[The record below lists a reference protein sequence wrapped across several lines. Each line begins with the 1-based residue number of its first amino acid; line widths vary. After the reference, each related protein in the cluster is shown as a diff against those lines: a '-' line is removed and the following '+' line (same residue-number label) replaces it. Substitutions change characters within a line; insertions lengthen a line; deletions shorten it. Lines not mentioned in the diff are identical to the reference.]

1 LQFYF
6 VAFGD
11 VKTLTPYT
19 LMKNMFT
26 ERFRIRDQFA
36 THFLTFTVEG
46 WIDIFSRQ
54 RYRDIILESFKFCI
68 EKKGLRLHA
77 YVIMSNRIHVI
88 WTATEKSLSDIMRDF
103 KTFTSK
109 AILQSIA
116 DENKIE
122 SRRDWLLYMF
132 EFFGNRT
139 NANDKYKLWSG
150 NNHPEIIHSAD
161 FMKTKLNYIHN
172 NPVRAGLVREP
183 AAYIYSSASSY
194 EGKGGLID
202 VDLLY

>member
-1 LQFYF
+1 
-6 VAFGD
+6 
-11 VKTLTPYT
+11 
-19 LMKNMFT
+19 MKNMFT
-26 ERFRIRDQFA
+26 EGFRIRDQFA

-68 EKKGLRLHA
+68 AKKGLRLHA
-77 YVIMSNRIHVI
+77 YVIMSNHVHVI

-109 AILQSIA
+109 EILRSIA
-116 DENKIE
+116 DKGQVE

-132 EFFGNRT
+132 EFFGKRT

-150 NNHPEIIHSAD
+150 NNHPEIIYSVD
-161 FMKTKLNYIHN
+161 FMRTKLDYIHN
-172 NPVRAGLVREP
+172 NPVRAGIVQNPSDYL
-183 AAYIYSSASSY
+183 YSSASNY
-194 EGKGGLID
+194 EGKSGLIEM
-202 VDLLY
+202 DLLY